1 MISRLG
7 TCVAFVAIVAACGGD
22 TVTPPE
28 PSATSSPTPGIV
40 AGQVTLD
47 ISTEGGAVGGETLVT
62 VTLTN
67 GTDAT
72 VTLVRPRWIPN
83 FVKFTVIDSDGSPMP
98 FYGPHSLL
106 KALGEEGFVTVEP
119 GQSTS
124 EVLDLE
130 RGFQLDAGSYTV
142 FAEYRNAAEGSH
154 EGGRA
159 LIFEHGDGP
168 VSPTIELVVAP

>member
-7 TCVAFVAIVAACGGD
+7 TFITCVALLAACGGD
-22 TVTPPE
+22 TAE
-28 PSATSSPTPGIV
+28 PSESTTTSPPTGIV
-40 AGQVTLD
+40 AGEITMD
-47 ISTEGGAVGGETLVT
+47 IATEGGTVGGETLVT

-83 FVKFTVIDSDGSPMP
+83 FVKFTIIDSDGNSMP

-106 KALGEEGFVTVEP
+106 KALGDEGFVTVEP
-119 GQSTS
+119 GQSSS

-130 RGFQLDAGSYTV
+130 RGFQLEAGTYAIT
-142 FAEYRNAAEGSH
+142 AEYRNAAEGSH

-168 VSPTIELVVAP
+168 TSPTIELVVAP